1 MIFPSPIFRNP
12 YVGGVPLAEWSLSET
27 CHESS
32 YSAPGPMPTLHA
44 PVLLQPNSCVCIC
57 MHIYNIYIYILYVC
71 IYIWY
76 IHIADNICIQY
87 MSSGHNYVLNL
98 MPCTNLGR
106 PLSVVGIQYSRRY
119 HKWGIGIGS
128 SPIGHEGFVQPQKGR
143 GEARLNWYY
152 NNFVRYSYIYIYI
165 RIFRYNMIQF
175 LPYCH
180 I

>member
-1 MIFPSPIFRNP
+1 MIFPSPI
-12 YVGGVPLAEWSLSET
+12 GGVPLAEWSLSET

-57 MHIYNIYIYILYVC
+57 MHIYNIYIYTIRVYIYVC
-71 IYIWY
+71 VY

-106 PLSVVGIQYSRRY
+106 PLSVVGISVLPEVSQMGYRYRVVPYRSWRFRATSERLRRSKTKLVL
-119 HKWGIGIGS
+119 H
-128 SPIGHEGFVQPQKGR
+128 
-143 GEARLNWYY
+143 
-152 NNFVRYSYIYIYI
+152 
-165 RIFRYNMIQF
+165 
-175 LPYCH
+175 
-180 I
+180 

>member
-1 MIFPSPIFRNP
+1 MRYPNHWFPILEKDNFWLIFNDFSVPHFQKPLRWRGTPCWVVAQRNLP
-12 YVGGVPLAEWSLSET
+12 W
-27 CHESS
+27 
-32 YSAPGPMPTLHA
+32 
-44 PVLLQPNSCVCIC
+44 VLLLSTWPHANFACTSSFAAQFMC
-57 MHIYNIYIYILYVC
+57 MYMYAHIQYIYILYVC

-128 SPIGHEGFVQPQKGR
+128 SPIRSEGFVNLRRTSERPRRSKIKLVLIWVKQ
-143 GEARLNWYY
+143 
-152 NNFVRYSYIYIYI
+152 
-165 RIFRYNMIQF
+165 
-175 LPYCH
+175 
-180 I
+180 